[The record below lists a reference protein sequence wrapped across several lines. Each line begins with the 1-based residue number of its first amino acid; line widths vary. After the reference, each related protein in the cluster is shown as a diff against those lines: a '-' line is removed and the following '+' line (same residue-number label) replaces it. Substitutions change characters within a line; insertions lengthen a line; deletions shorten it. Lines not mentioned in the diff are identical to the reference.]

1 MKTGN
6 PADFKGSGCKRPKA
20 GRGTA
25 RTRSG
30 RSPRAPRSSAQPFG
44 GSHHHRRRTAKAAVP
59 GACSEPPVS
68 GHPCPPILFL
78 GPEVAA
84 MNRAFPFLSVPSGGS
99 APSVPAV
106 FPCLL
111 SLPDRL
117 SHLLR
122 AGPPTT
128 LGLRRPR
135 HAGYILTLFAV
146 RATWTASSGQRPHPR
161 SRPSLVVTQR
171 LPFAED
177 AARRLRAWSLPCCS
191 RSSARPLPWFP
202 FRKTLNRCGQPSPA
216 CAWEGGR
223 EKDRR
228 EAATPGG
235 RLGRAVWGVEGRGLW
250 APHVLPQVL

>member
-30 RSPRAPRSSAQPFG
+30 RSPRAPRSSARPFG

-122 AGPPTT
+122 AGPPHHTWST
-128 LGLRRPR
+128 PPSPCGLHFDAFCCPCNVDSFLGAKAASPLASQPSGYPATPLRR
-135 HAGYILTLFAV
+135 G
-146 RATWTASSGQRPHPR
+146 
-161 SRPSLVVTQR
+161 
-171 LPFAED
+171 
-177 AARRLRAWSLPCCS
+177 
-191 RSSARPLPWFP
+191 
-202 FRKTLNRCGQPSPA
+202 RCSPA
-216 CAWEGGR
+216 EGLVP
-223 EKDRR
+223 
-228 EAATPGG
+228 A
-235 RLGRAVWGVEGRGLW
+235 LLF
-250 APHVLPQVL
+250 